1 MLYNSYDDWS
11 KNFAWPS
18 SAAAAGRAFLRCGSG
33 IRGQG
38 LETWSRLRSAVRTHV
53 LRHRLERLQP
63 DVCGCGGF
71 TEMKKIVAWRRPPV
85 CAWCRTSGAP
95 PWCRAEEH
103 TSELQSLMR
112 TSYAVFCLKKKKCV
126 RRKRIICAFG
136 T

>member
-71 TEMKKIVAWRRPPV
+71 TER
-85 CAWCRTSGAP
+85 S
-95 PWCRAEEH
+95 EEH

-112 TSYAVFCLKKKKCV
+112 ISYAVFCLKKKK
-126 RRKRIICAFG
+126 RQFKQIHKNHE
-136 T
+136 